1 MELGGNIALDGF
13 SEQEF
18 TEMIVV
24 KKIVG
29 QYARR
34 WNDTLGANDAI
45 KVRLTNEGHGTVHIH
60 ATVRTGTHEFAG
72 DSSDHNLFVALD
84 TALKRAEEGLSKHHD
99 REREI
104 RRHT

>member
-13 SEQEF
+13 SEREF

-34 WNDTLGANDAI
+34 WNDTLGANEAVKI
-45 KVRLTNEGHGTVHIH
+45 RLTKEGHGTFHIH
-60 ATVRTGTHEFAG
+60 VAVRTGTHESAG

-84 TALKRAEEGLSKHHD
+84 TALKRAEEGLRKHHD
-99 REREI
+99 REREH
-104 RRHT
+104 RQ